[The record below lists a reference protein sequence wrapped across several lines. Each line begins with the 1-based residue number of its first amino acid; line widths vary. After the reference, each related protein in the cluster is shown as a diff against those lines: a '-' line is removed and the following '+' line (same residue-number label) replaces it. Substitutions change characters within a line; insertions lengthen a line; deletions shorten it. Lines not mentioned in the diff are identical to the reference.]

1 MSKGQ
6 RQRSHNHSADHG
18 RDGHDGSSSKALQR
32 VEKAR
37 ALYVKS
43 EHRVATARLRLM
55 QAEEKLARRA
65 SRLSTIEDALAATAT
80 AVATD
85 QAPTKDARAAAAPI
99 EAHVAAAPMEE
110 PTTPE
115 QAADMVEL
123 AALATTPHTPELHAN
138 GTPAADTTVAILAAV
153 SGTASSGSDGTS
165 GLSGRSQGQRE
176 KGRSEPRPRNGGR
189 RKPASPSSES
199 EATPMPE
206 ES

>member
-18 RDGHDGSSSKALQR
+18 REGREGSSSKALQR

-43 EHRVATARLRLM
+43 EHRVANARLRLM

-65 SRLSTIEDALAATAT
+65 SRLSSIEDTLAATA
-80 AVATD
+80 AVVD
-85 QAPTKDARAAAAPI
+85 QAPVREAR
-99 EAHVAAAPMEE
+99 VAASPIIEE

-123 AALATTPHTPELHAN
+123 AAIAMAPHAPELHTNGASPADTTAPVLVQAN
-138 GTPAADTTVAILAAV
+138 GTTPVLVQAN
-153 SGTASSGSDGTS
+153 GTASSGDDGS
-165 GLSGRSQGQRE
+165 PILPDQSQGQSE
-176 KGRSEPRPRNGGR
+176 KGRREPRPRTGGR
-189 RKPASPSSES
+189 RKPAAPSSDT
-199 EATPMPE
+199 APMPE

>member
-18 RDGHDGSSSKALQR
+18 REGREGSSSKTLQR

-43 EHRVATARLRLM
+43 EHRVANARLRLM

-65 SRLSTIEDALAATAT
+65 SRLSSIEDTLAAATAV
-80 AVATD
+80 VAD
-85 QAPTKDARAAAAPI
+85 QAPAREAPVAAAPI
-99 EAHVAAAPMEE
+99 IIEE

-115 QAADMVEL
+115 QAADMLEL
-123 AALATTPHTPELHAN
+123 AALTTTPHTPELRANGASPVDTTAPVLVQAN
-138 GTPAADTTVAILAAV
+138 GTTPVL
-153 SGTASSGSDGTS
+153 GASTPTLPGQA
-165 GLSGRSQGQRE
+165 QGQPE
-176 KGRSEPRPRNGGR
+176 KGRREPRPRNGGR
-189 RKPASPSSES
+189 RKPAPPSPET
-199 EATPMPE
+199 TPMPE

>member
-18 RDGHDGSSSKALQR
+18 REGREGSSSKALQR

-43 EHRVATARLRLM
+43 EHRVANARLRLM

-65 SRLSTIEDALAATAT
+65 SRLSSIEDTLAATA
-80 AVATD
+80 AVAD
-85 QAPTKDARAAAAPI
+85 QAPVREAPVAAAPI
-99 EAHVAAAPMEE
+99 EE

-123 AALATTPHTPELHAN
+123 AAIAMTPHAPELHTNGASPADTTAPVLVQAN
-138 GTPAADTTVAILAAV
+138 GTTPVLVQAN
-153 SGTASSGSDGTS
+153 GTASSGDDGS
-165 GLSGRSQGQRE
+165 PILPDQSQGQSE
-176 KGRSEPRPRNGGR
+176 KGQREPRPRTGGR
-189 RKPASPSSES
+189 RKPATPSSDT
-199 EATPMPE
+199 APMPE